1 MRKFLMMAA
10 ALFAF
15 AATAQAAEDKE
26 ADIRNALRGLNAMVP
41 IVDVAPAAFP
51 GLYQVTL
58 KSGETLYTN
67 ETGSHFVV
75 GDMFMV
81 SETGG
86 LVNLTEKAKNSERL
100 ELLASSDASDAIV
113 FAADGEKKASVSVF
127 TDVDCFY
134 CRKLHKEIADINA
147 LGIEVRYLA
156 FPRAG
161 AGSPAHLTM
170 DSIWCEEDPETRKAL
185 MTKAK
190 KGESLPQA
198 SSSCDSPVLAQ
209 MNVGRKAGVTGTPA
223 LVLEDG
229 TLVPGYVPA
238 ARLAEMLQ
246 LN

>member
-15 AATAQAAEDKE
+15 VATVQAEENKE
-26 ADIRNALRGLNAMVP
+26 AGIRDALRGLNAMVP
-41 IVDVAPAAFP
+41 IVDVKPAAFP

-67 ETGSHFVV
+67 DTGSHFVV
-75 GDMFMV
+75 GDMFQV
-81 SETGG
+81 SDAGG
-86 LVNLTEKAKNSERL
+86 LVNLTEEAKKGDRIAL
-100 ELLASSDASDAIV
+100 MSSNDASDAIT
-113 FAADGEKKASVSVF
+113 FAAEGEKKASITVF

-161 AGSPAHLTM
+161 SGSPAHMTM
-170 DSIWCEEDPETRKAL
+170 DSVWCAAEGERKGL

-190 KGESLPQA
+190 QGESLPA
-198 SSSCDSPVLAQ
+198 ANSSCESPVLAQ

-238 ARLAEMLQ
+238 ARLAEMLEV
-246 LN
+246 N

>member
-1 MRKFLMMAA
+1 MHKFLMMAA

-15 AATAQAAEDKE
+15 TVSVQAEENKE
-26 ADIRNALRGLNAMVP
+26 ADIRDALRGLNAMVP
-41 IVDVAPAAFP
+41 IVEVKPAAFP
-51 GLYQVTL
+51 GLFQVTL

-67 ETGSHFVV
+67 DTGSHFVV
-75 GDMFMV
+75 GDMFKV
-81 SETGG
+81 SDAGG
-86 LVNLTEKAKNSERL
+86 LVNLTEEAKKGDRIALMESN
-100 ELLASSDASDAIV
+100 DASDAIT
-113 FAADGEKKASVSVF
+113 FAAEGEKKASITVF

-161 AGSPAHLTM
+161 AGSPAHMTM
-170 DSIWCEEDPETRKAL
+170 DSVWCAADNERKDL
-185 MTKAK
+185 LTQAK
-190 KGESLPQA
+190 KGDSLPQA
-198 SSSCDSPVLAQ
+198 SSSCESPVLAQ

-238 ARLAEMLQ
+238 ARLAEMLEV
-246 LN
+246 N

>member
-1 MRKFLMMAA
+1 MGKFLMMVA

-15 AATAQAAEDKE
+15 ATTVQAEESKE
-26 ADIRNALRGLNAMVP
+26 AGIREGLRGLNAMVP
-41 IVDVAPAAFP
+41 IVDVQEAAFP

-75 GDMFMV
+75 GDMFRV
-81 SETGG
+81 NDDGG
-86 LVNLTEKAKNSERL
+86 LVNLTEEAKKGGRV
-100 ELLASSDASDAIV
+100 ELLADAAAQDAIV
-113 FAADGEKKASVSVF
+113 FPAEGNKKASVTVF

-147 LGIEVRYLA
+147 RGIEVRYLA

-161 AGSPAHLTM
+161 AGSPAKLTM
-170 DSIWCEEDPETRKAL
+170 DSVWCAADGERKAL

-190 KGESLPQA
+190 KGESLAVAA
-198 SSSCDSPVLAQ
+198 SSCESPVMAQ
-209 MNVGRKAGVTGTPA
+209 MDIGRKAGVTGTPA

-238 ARLAEMLQ
+238 ARLAQMLEI
-246 LN
+246 N

>member
-15 AATAQAAEDKE
+15 AATVQAEGDKE

-41 IVDVAPAAFP
+41 IVEVKPAAFP

-67 ETGSHFVV
+67 ESGSHFVV
-75 GDMFMV
+75 GDMFKV
-81 SETGG
+81 SENGA
-86 LVNLTEKAKNSERL
+86 LVNLTEEAKKGDRL
-100 ELLASSDASDAIV
+100 ELLASNDASDTIN
-113 FAADGEKKASVSVF
+113 FAAEGEKKASVTVF

-170 DSIWCEEDPETRKAL
+170 DSVWCADDEETRKEL

-190 KGESLPQA
+190 QGDSLPQA
-198 SSSCDSPVLAQ
+198 NSSCESPVLSQ

-246 LN
+246 VN